1 MSFLAC
7 CDAMGALTKA
17 KHGQLSYN
25 DLAKYIKLHIDC
37 HWTAYCDVECEMVK
51 FHWALHLPAQLETD
65 GVLYDCWTCER
76 KHGTAKQI
84 ADHIDN
90 TAAFEKTVLSRV
102 WQSQM
107 SMLQNESGRYF
118 MDRLVQPSEVDI
130 DDIAAVVQVHLL
142 LGGECTVHASLQV
155 RIKGLIVGHG
165 DFIKFGDGSAAFLQ
179 IVYEAVEYRRIFA
192 VVAFCDW
199 VGKNGATTIW
209 RRSDNTT
216 TIELLNIECLLVWRE
231 MGGRI
236 EALGFDL

>member
-1 MSFLAC
+1 
-7 CDAMGALTKA
+7 
-17 KHGQLSYN
+17 
-25 DLAKYIKLHIDC
+25 
-37 HWTAYCDVECEMVK
+37 
-51 FHWALHLPAQLETD
+51 
-65 GVLYDCWTCER
+65 
-76 KHGTAKQI
+76 
-84 ADHIDN
+84 
-90 TAAFEKTVLSRV
+90 
-102 WQSQM
+102 
-107 SMLQNESGRYF
+107 MLQNESGRYF

-142 LGGECTVHASLQV
+142 LGAECTVHASLQV

-179 IVYEAVEYRRIFA
+179 TVYEAVEYRRIFA

-231 MGGRI
+231 IGGRI